1 MNTPAYQTVIA
12 IYRYWRRALW
22 NYVVYGIVCSAFLS
36 VLCRVVAGS
45 GVLNRG
51 LSEFAK
57 SAPAG
62 GLKGCL
68 VFTYDCFGRG
78 GEQIVMPFPV
88 RITIMSANPGESTSS
103 RQRAPLTPPGGPWL
117 DDQDRPIWA
126 PVESSTGTYCIHVE
140 LQSTRYGVGPVVKD
154 VVATVKPGMTTFVR
168 ITSYDIVKIW
178 QVVNTRY
185 TYKFTA
191 ARAAGA
197 SVNGPRLAGWFIMSG
212 NYFCQRVFRVISI
225 TGAFNLRFSLRTEST
240 RSVTC
245 RLSGYSPEQAS
256 GPDSPCFERKAS

>member
-36 VLCRVVAGS
+36 VLAGCAGGPGCDQAYWNS
-45 GVLNRG
+45 RNL
-51 LSEFAK
+51 L
-57 SAPAG
+57 PAG

-88 RITIMSANPGESTSS
+88 RITIMSANPGELTSS

-126 PVESSTGTYCIHVE
+126 PVEERPGTYCIHVE
-140 LQSTRYGVGPVVKD
+140 LQSTRYGVRPVVKD
-154 VVATVKPGMTTFVR
+154 VVATVEPGMTTFVR

-191 ARAAGA
+191 AATA
-197 SVNGPRLAGWFIMSG
+197 P
-212 NYFCQRVFRVISI
+212 Q
-225 TGAFNLRFSLRTEST
+225 
-240 RSVTC
+240 
-245 RLSGYSPEQAS
+245 
-256 GPDSPCFERKAS
+256 